1 MQSTDLTFAHLLST
15 LRESVWRIVSVKKAL
30 VVDDK
35 KENRRQVAE
44 ALVRYGFTDII
55 EAENGQQAVELAVAH
70 KPILIVMDVGM
81 PVMDGITA
89 AEKICKKAP
98 APIVLLTGKTDAQ
111 TVERARLAG
120 VMNYV
125 VKPFREEQFY
135 PAVDLAI
142 HHFVCESSLRDEVD
156 KLKETLETRKVIEKA
171 KGLLM
176 KNGLSEDNAYRRIQ
190 KMAMNNRKS
199 LRQVAEAI
207 LLTDGMV
214 G

>member
-1 MQSTDLTFAHLLST
+1 LLST
-15 LRESVWRIVSVKKAL
+15 LRESVWRIGFVKKAL
-30 VVDDK
+30 VVDDR

-44 ALVRYGFTDII
+44 ALIRYGFTDIV

-89 AEKICKKAP
+89 AEIISKKAP
-98 APIVLLTGKTDAQ
+98 APIVLLTGKTDAK

-142 HHFVCESSLRDEVD
+142 HHFVCESSLRNEVD

-176 KNGLSEDNAYRRIQ
+176 KKGLSEDDAYRRIQ

-199 LRQVAEAI
+199 LREVAEAI
-207 LLTDGMV
+207 LLTDGMD

>member
-1 MQSTDLTFAHLLST
+1 
-15 LRESVWRIVSVKKAL
+15 VKKAL

-35 KENRRQVAE
+35 AENRRQVAE
-44 ALVRYGFTDII
+44 ALVRYGFSDII

-70 KPILIVMDVGM
+70 KPLLIVMDVGM
-81 PVMDGITA
+81 PVMDGLTA
-89 AEKICKKAP
+89 AEIISKKAP

-125 VKPFREEQFY
+125 VKPFREEQFF

-142 HHFVCESSLRDEVD
+142 HHFVCESSLREEVD
-156 KLKETLETRKVIEKA
+156 KLKETLEARKVIEKA

-176 KNGLSEDNAYRRIQ
+176 KNGLSEEEAYRRIQ
-190 KMAMNNRKS
+190 KLAMNNRKS
-199 LRQVAEAI
+199 LREVAEAI
-207 LLTDGMV
+207 LLTEGLS

>member
-1 MQSTDLTFAHLLST
+1 M
-15 LRESVWRIVSVKKAL
+15 KKAL

-35 KENRRQVAE
+35 VENRRQVAE
-44 ALVRYGFTDII
+44 ALVSYGFTDII
-55 EAENGQQAVELAVAH
+55 EAENGQQAVDFAIAH
-70 KPILIVMDVGM
+70 KPLLIVMDVGM

-89 AEKICKKAP
+89 AEIISTKAP
-98 APIVLLTGKTDAQ
+98 APIVLLTGKTD
-111 TVERARLAG
+111 TETIERARLAG

-125 VKPFREEQFY
+125 VKPFREEQFH

-156 KLKETLETRKVIEKA
+156 KLKDTLETRKVIEKA
-171 KGLLM
+171 KGVLM
-176 KNGLSEDNAYRRIQ
+176 KNGLSEEDAYRRLQ